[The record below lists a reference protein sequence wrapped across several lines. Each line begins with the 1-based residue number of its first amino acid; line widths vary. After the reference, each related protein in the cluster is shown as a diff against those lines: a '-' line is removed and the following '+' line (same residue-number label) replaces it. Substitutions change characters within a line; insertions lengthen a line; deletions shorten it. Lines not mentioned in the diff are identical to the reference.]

1 MKKTLG
7 YIFVCVM
14 WLLFFAM
21 SFTVYQDTLVEM
33 KCSLDAALEEVV
45 LTDFQNRAMSSI
57 NHYGGKINRKIKS
70 VSIVGKDGPEEI
82 VFKDSIDEVM
92 GMRLVL
98 QYILSDVNPIH
109 PDTLNVML
117 QKQLSEK
124 YDIGGYTGVI
134 YIHNNKKYYGG
145 SDLLEAARSSILT
158 TNIKV
163 LDAKSTISVQ
173 AWMDA
178 HWITVMNNISFVT
191 YLIQLLFFIAS
202 IFLTKLLLK
211 RQDSSRYIRLN
222 GMLLDTELCKVF
234 IGNRECILRNAEFR
248 LLMLFVNKRDH
259 SLSRQE
265 IHTQLWPE
273 IDNPDNR
280 INNLISTLRK
290 ALKDFPGCSL
300 DMGED
305 KIYRLRILG

>member
-1 MKKTLG
+1 
-7 YIFVCVM
+7 
-14 WLLFFAM
+14 
-21 SFTVYQDTLVEM
+21 
-33 KCSLDAALEEVV
+33 
-45 LTDFQNRAMSSI
+45 
-57 NHYGGKINRKIKS
+57 
-70 VSIVGKDGPEEI
+70 
-82 VFKDSIDEVM
+82 
-92 GMRLVL
+92 
-98 QYILSDVNPIH
+98 
-109 PDTLNVML
+109 
-117 QKQLSEK
+117 
-124 YDIGGYTGVI
+124 
-134 YIHNNKKYYGG
+134 
-145 SDLLEAARSSILT
+145 
-158 TNIKV
+158 
-163 LDAKSTISVQ
+163 
-173 AWMDA
+173 MDA

-305 KIYRLRILG
+305 KIYRLRILGWLLLLSQNMFVRINNNIEPIPYRVSYKADFFRSWEKNFSHLSLYIFPVAKIPWDSIFGQNEFVKILLLQQIAYRRLIVAKLGCFVDNLFRFAVAIG